1 MRFIALVPIGC
12 RIHCKMIHQSVEY
25 KGAGRY
31 LFKSKKLLRLKG
43 EPPES
48 IAEWLGMLAFSD
60 VEDPNAKV

>member
-1 MRFIALVPIGC
+1 
-12 RIHCKMIHQSVEY
+12 MIHQSVEY